1 MVAAVGN
8 RGKVVEKA
16 TPPKRGKL
24 DEVNTQHN
32 SVRETFFGIR
42 SKALLL
48 KFVHKISIDMIKMA
62 ALTVPHRSLSV
73 ELNLVNQPVC
83 VSVVM
88 WWIVQHGVRTVL
100 WAAVFTTCVQQG
112 IIF

>member
-32 SVRETFFGIR
+32 SVRVNFHWHPVKSTVAQICAQSEHRYG
-42 SKALLL
+42 
-48 KFVHKISIDMIKMA
+48 KMA
-62 ALTVPHRSLSV
+62 ALKVLHRSLSV
-73 ELNLVNQPVC
+73 ELNFVNQPIC
-83 VSVVM
+83 ASLCGGLCNM
-88 WWIVQHGVRTVL
+88 M
-100 WAAVFTTCVQQG
+100 
-112 IIF
+112 

>member
-24 DEVNTQHN
+24 DEVNTQHS
-32 SVRETFFGIR
+32 SVRVEG
-42 SKALLL
+42 K
-48 KFVHKISIDMIKMA
+48 MGKMA

-88 WWIVQHGVRTVL
+88 WWIVQHGVRI
-100 WAAVFTTCVQQG
+100 VFTTCVQQG
-112 IIF
+112 IIFFVIRQK